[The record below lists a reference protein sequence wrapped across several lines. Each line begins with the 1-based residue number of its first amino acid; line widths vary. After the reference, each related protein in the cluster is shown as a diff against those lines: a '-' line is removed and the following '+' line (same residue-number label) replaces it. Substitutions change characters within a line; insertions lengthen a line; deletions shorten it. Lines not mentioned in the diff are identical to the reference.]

1 MYRGPDCISQ
11 VYGTRLKPLQND
23 PLTARLFA
31 SGRKLLTPERSVG
44 NGGILRDIR
53 TAGSTRPEEEG
64 VVFRRT
70 SLNDKVVESWYSPEL
85 LPQSLNTSGMQDAC
99 TIDKLKQEIQRLQK
113 TLSDK
118 EDLVLATRRIASDK
132 ERRLKGELAEVT
144 EKYGE
149 VCSEKLSL
157 EDQLILLRDSSV
169 NKDEHNKL
177 FTLYTKTEALVF
189 ELQSKLVNCAATVP
203 LEEYRMLQRELE
215 ESTDEVLQYKDIAA
229 RKEKEL
235 EAVILSQTDRIQG
248 LTSQHAKQL
257 AEGHKMTKKEVTER
271 DEKLKATQGTN
282 YLRSRREIHST
293 SGTVKGAVKRTRTH
307 GPGE

>member
-1 MYRGPDCISQ
+1 MSNMMMVIG
-11 VYGTRLKPLQND
+11 K
-23 PLTARLFA
+23 
-31 SGRKLLTPERSVG
+31 
-44 NGGILRDIR
+44 
-53 TAGSTRPEEEG
+53 
-64 VVFRRT
+64 
-70 SLNDKVVESWYSPEL
+70 
-85 LPQSLNTSGMQDAC
+85 SLNTSGMQDAC

-215 ESTDEVLQYKDIAA
+215 ESTDE
-229 RKEKEL
+229 
-235 EAVILSQTDRIQG
+235 
-248 LTSQHAKQL
+248 HAKQL

>member
-1 MYRGPDCISQ
+1 MSNMMMVIG
-11 VYGTRLKPLQND
+11 K
-23 PLTARLFA
+23 
-31 SGRKLLTPERSVG
+31 
-44 NGGILRDIR
+44 
-53 TAGSTRPEEEG
+53 
-64 VVFRRT
+64 
-70 SLNDKVVESWYSPEL
+70 
-85 LPQSLNTSGMQDAC
+85 SLNTSGMQDAC